1 MPDKLILKVEPSTY
15 YSEGDLVYIQVRPQ
29 RPGGVRTEEREWGL
43 CDYDRETGELTGV
56 EIWGASKVLPPE
68 LLETLPYL
76 GRSER
81 AVPKDGFAATG

>member
-1 MPDKLILKVEPSTY
+1 MEPSSY

-56 EIWGASKVLPPE
+56 EIWAASKLLPAE
-68 LLETLPYL
+68 LLETLPHL
-76 GRSER
+76 GRSEG
-81 AVPKDGFAATG
+81 AATEDGFAATG